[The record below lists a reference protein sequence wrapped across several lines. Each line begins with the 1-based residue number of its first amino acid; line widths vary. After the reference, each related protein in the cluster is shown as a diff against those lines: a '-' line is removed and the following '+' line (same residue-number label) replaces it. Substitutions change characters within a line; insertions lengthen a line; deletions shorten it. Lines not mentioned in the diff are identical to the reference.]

1 MNEVL
6 DNQLISAFISEKVNE
21 IRWISTGHINK
32 SFLVRGD
39 DTYILQEINE
49 HLYRD
54 FQDILTFNY
63 LSYRDACCNFNE
75 GSSDPFEYPN
85 WLTDKEGSY
94 FHRDVFGNLCR
105 MYRYIPSDEINDE
118 KADRYEIG
126 RGLGK
131 LHSILRTCK
140 DIKNIKTTAHLHDLS
155 HHYREYLDQND
166 NETERIGEIDTRI
179 KDDIDKYLEMTV
191 TGGSIIHGDAKIGNM
206 IIRNG
211 KVAGFIDLD
220 TIMTG
225 SVFDD
230 IADCV
235 RSCCLN
241 DEGNIENTEFMD
253 LIRGYEETS
262 GTLFT
267 LSQKDLIRK
276 NIEKN
281 RFLLGLRYYTDYLSG
296 SGYFSEEYPGQ
307 TLKKAR
313 KLLLS

>member
-1 MNEVL
+1 MNKTIE
-6 DNQLISAFISEKVNE
+6 NQLISAFISEKINE
-21 IRWISTGHINK
+21 IVRIPTGHINE

-39 DTYILQEINE
+39 NTYILQVINE

-54 FQDILTFNY
+54 CQDILTFNY
-63 LSYRDACCNFNE
+63 LSYRDACCNYNE
-75 GSSDPFEYPN
+75 GSTDTFEYPV
-85 WLTDKEGSY
+85 WLKDREDSY
-94 FHRDVFGNLCR
+94 FHSDSFGNLCR
-105 MYRYIPSDEINDE
+105 MYRYIPSDEINVE

-140 DIKNIKTTAHLHDLS
+140 DIKNIKATAHLHDLS
-155 HHYREYLDQND
+155 HHYREYLDQNE
-166 NETERIGEIDTRI
+166 NERERIGEIDTRI

-191 TGGSIIHGDAKIGNM
+191 PGGSLIHGDAKIGNM
-206 IIRNG
+206 IIRDG
-211 KVAGFIDLD
+211 RVAGFIDLD

-253 LIRGYEETS
+253 LIKGYEETS
-262 GTLFT
+262 GTVFT

-296 SGYFSEEYPGQ
+296 RGYFSEEYSGQ